1 MSSDTSVG
9 TEDLEGKGLW
19 ATLIVAGGACLVT
32 MVLVPLLA
40 LTVGGYLTVTGQYL
54 LATAITLVGSGVAY
68 ALYRRRGNV
77 APLVEYL
84 GSMD

>member
-1 MSSDTSVG
+1 MSPEKSVDTD
-9 TEDLEGKGLW
+9 DLEEKGLW

-40 LTVGGYLTVTGQYL
+40 LMVGGYLTVMGQYL
-54 LATAITLVGSGVAY
+54 LATAILLAVSGVAY

-77 APLVEYL
+77 APLAKGL